1 MFLSPLRFG
10 KLPCLSFRLYFL
22 KKRARDYVYNNPE
35 RIEEFLEHDDLG
47 ALSTQDVEFLREYV
61 R

>member
-1 MFLSPLRFG
+1 MFKASSPCM
-10 KLPCLSFRLYFL
+10 PVRLYFL
-22 KKRARDYVYNNPE
+22 KEGLRDYAYNNPE
-35 RIEEFLEHDDLG
+35 RIEEILEYDDLG